1 MFSDVL
7 YSIMERPNGALLWS
21 VPMAHQHLLLYAAGN
36 IMKAVVAGNNTCM
49 SAILFLPSYLIIE
62 RQGKAFPPWVKS
74 KDPINNMMTNTFWPA
89 VL

>member
-1 MFSDVL
+1 MVH
-7 YSIMERPNGALLWS
+7 YYGASQWRISTYCYMLL
-21 VPMAHQHLLLYAAGN
+21 GI

-49 SAILFLPSYLIIE
+49 SAILLLPSYLIIE

>member
-36 IMKAVVAGNNTCM
+36 NNESGGCR
-49 SAILFLPSYLIIE
+49 E
-62 RQGKAFPPWVKS
+62 
-74 KDPINNMMTNTFWPA
+74 
-89 VL
+89 